1 MQTYVL
7 EWSSCW
13 RYWLSAVVLHKGKR
27 PQSRGKPGK
36 SNPHITPNTGINL
49 GFHLILSSIH
59 LYFFSWA
66 TYLSEM
72 ILNCWLVLVHPKY
85 VRCFHFVFSKSIR
98 GTLVTKCI
106 RHRTVATDKVH
117 KRVFVDSYS
126 NFGEN
131 TLQTN
136 RWYRWENTI
145 VQYTQRTETWQRM
158 MT

>member
-1 MQTYVL
+1 MQTCVL

-13 RYWLSAVVLHKGKR
+13 SYWLSSVVLHKEKR
-27 PQSRGKPGK
+27 SQTRGKPDK
-36 SNPHITPNTGINL
+36 SNPRITPNTGINL
-49 GFHLILSSIH
+49 GFNLLSSIYW
-59 LYFFSWA
+59 YFFSWA
-66 TYLSEM
+66 TYLSKM
-72 ILNCWLVLVHPKY
+72 ILHGWLVLVHPKY
-85 VRCFHFVFSKSIR
+85 VRCFHSVFSKSIR
-98 GTLVTKCI
+98 DTLKTKCI
-106 RHRTVATDKVH
+106 RQRTVATDKVH

-136 RWYRWENTI
+136 RWYRWENTN